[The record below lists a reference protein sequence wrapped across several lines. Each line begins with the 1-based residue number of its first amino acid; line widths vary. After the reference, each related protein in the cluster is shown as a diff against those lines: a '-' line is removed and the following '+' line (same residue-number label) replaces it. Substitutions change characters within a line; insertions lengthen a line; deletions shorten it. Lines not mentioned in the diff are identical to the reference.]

1 MAKKTE
7 QRRKQILKAAFQA
20 ASEKGYESVTL
31 QDIADYAEVSKG
43 VTNYYFENKADV
55 FAHLFEWITTRIYE
69 KEAKS
74 IDEKETAIEKL
85 EAYINQVFISPK
97 ENKTFYRVY
106 LDFLAQ
112 MKNNNLYKEI
122 NQQFYENCWSIGK
135 NIITQ
140 GIEENVFRVD
150 NIEQSAISIRCMI
163 DGSLIQWLMR
173 DDESLHNYYRTV
185 CYESILQILN
195 FKK

>member
-1 MAKKTE
+1 MVKKAE

-74 IDEKETAIEKL
+74 VDEKETAIEKL
-85 EAYINQVFISPK
+85 EAFINQVFISPK

-112 MKNNNLYKEI
+112 VKNNNRYKEI
-122 NQQFYENCWSIGK
+122 NQQFYENCWSICK
-135 NIITQ
+135 NIITL
-140 GIEENVFRVD
+140 GIEENVFKVD

-173 DDESLHNYYRTV
+173 DDDSLHNYYRIV

>member
-1 MAKKTE
+1 MSNKAE

-43 VTNYYFENKADV
+43 VTNYYFKNKADV
-55 FAHLFEWITTRIYE
+55 FAHLFDWITTRIYE
-69 KEAKS
+69 KEVKS
-74 IDEKETAIEKL
+74 IDEKKTAIEKL
-85 EAYINQVFISPK
+85 EAYINQVFINPE
-97 ENKTFYRVY
+97 ENKKFYRVY

-112 MKNNNLYKEI
+112 TKNNHRYKEI
-122 NQQFYENCWSIGK
+122 NQQFYENCWSIGR
-135 NIITQ
+135 NIVKQ
-140 GIEENVFRVD
+140 GVD
-150 NIEQSAISIRCMI
+150 EGEFKVENIEQTVISIRCMI

-173 DDESLHNYYRTV
+173 DDAGLHRYYRDT

-195 FKK
+195 FQK

>member
-1 MAKKTE
+1 MAKKAE
-7 QRRKQILKAAFQA
+7 QRRKQILKAAFQV

-31 QDIADYAEVSKG
+31 QDIADYAGVSKG
-43 VTNYYFENKADV
+43 VTNYYFKNKADV

-69 KEAKS
+69 KETES

-85 EAYINQVFISPK
+85 EAYINQVFISPT

-112 MKNNNLYKEI
+112 MKNNSRYKEI
-122 NQQFYENCWSIGK
+122 NQQFYQNCFSIGK
-135 NIITQ
+135 KIITQ
-140 GIEENVFRVD
+140 GIEENVFKVD

-163 DGSLIQWLMR
+163 DGSIIQWLMM
-173 DDESLHNYYRTV
+173 DDDSLHNYYRTV